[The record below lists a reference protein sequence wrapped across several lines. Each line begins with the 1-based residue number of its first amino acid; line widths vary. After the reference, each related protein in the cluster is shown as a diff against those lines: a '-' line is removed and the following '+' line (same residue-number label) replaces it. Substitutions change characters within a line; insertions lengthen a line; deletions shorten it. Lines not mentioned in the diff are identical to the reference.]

1 MEKYKQIL
9 EGLLFLSGDEGLCMT
24 QLLGVFQDE
33 LTQETLETLLD
44 EMMKEYMEQARG
56 FELVCY
62 GGVYKLVSKASYI
75 HMRKSYSLKFMW
87 QRYRMQLWKL
97 WPSLLTNSQ
106 LQELRLKKFVV

>member
-33 LTQETLETLLD
+33 LTQETLEILLD

-62 GGVYKLVSKASYI
+62 GGVYKLVSKAIVHPYAEKLFSKI
-75 HMRKSYSLKFMW
+75 HVATLS
-87 QRYRMQLWKL
+87 
-97 WPSLLTNSQ
+97 
-106 LQELRLKKFVV
+106 ELRCRKAASNR

>member
-56 FELVCY
+56 FELMGAY
-62 GGVYKLVSKASYI
+62 INWYQRQSYI